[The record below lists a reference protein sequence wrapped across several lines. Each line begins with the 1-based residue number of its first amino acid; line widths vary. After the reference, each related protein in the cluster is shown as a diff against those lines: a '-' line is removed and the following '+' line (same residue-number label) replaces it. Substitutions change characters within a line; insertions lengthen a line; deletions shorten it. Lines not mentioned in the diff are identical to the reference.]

1 MMFAQ
6 SESISP
12 SPSAPQLNN
21 GLLNDNTW
29 WLLGGGVAILLVI
42 VFLSRRRQAG
52 MREVANK
59 KLEKTPIIANLAAET
74 DNQVFG
80 RQRTSGKKSKV
91 KKSKKVSQGKGPPR
105 IETAVSKADDQNK
118 LEPTPPAIVPES
130 LKVVETVQAESAPVI
145 SIFEPLQQV
154 GSFRRVSVPE
164 MEKSRRAS
172 NEEEEIE
179 TSRAPIVPFE
189 KMKKVSARVPSS
201 ANRWASLNAE
211 KGNQVEP
218 VQEKVVEKS
227 ETTELKSHSQPVSS
241 PPLPASEPLPR
252 SPQGLKGFVSKVR
265 SSGSASGS

>member
-1 MMFAQ
+1 MFAQ
-6 SESISP
+6 SESTSP

-29 WLLGGGVAILLVI
+29 WLLGGGVAILLLI
-42 VFLSRRRQAG
+42 VFLSRRRQADS
-52 MREVANK
+52 RQVSDE
-59 KLEKTPIIANLAAET
+59 KLEKKPTIAHAAPEA
-74 DNQVFG
+74 DNPDPS
-80 RQRTSGKKSKV
+80 RLRSSGKKSKG

-105 IETAVSKADDQNK
+105 IETAVSKADVQNK
-118 LEPTPPAIVPES
+118 VEPTSSAIVPEP
-130 LKVVETVQAESAPVI
+130 LKVLETVQAESAPVI

-154 GSFRRVSVPE
+154 GSLRRVSVPE
-164 MEKSRRAS
+164 IEKSRRAS

-211 KGNQVEP
+211 KGNRVES

-227 ETTELKSHSQPVSS
+227 ETTESKSHSQPISV
-241 PPLPASEPLPR
+241 PLQPVSEPVPR
-252 SPQGLKGFVSKVR
+252 TPQGLKGFVSKVKG
-265 SSGSASGS
+265 SSSTSDA